1 MSYRACSAHPHIIYD
16 SQEVTEQM
24 TKMYQIIEA
33 LCRAHHTNVT
43 AMCRELGIGRS
54 TLTELKQGR
63 TQTLSAATTS
73 KIAGY
78 FNVSVAYLLGE
89 TNIPQSSSATDA
101 EIKSALFG
109 NAEDVTDDMFEEVK
123 AYAKFV
129 KERKKNGNKNSI

>member
-1 MSYRACSAHPHIIYD
+1 MP
-16 SQEVTEQM
+16 
-24 TKMYQIIEA
+24 KMYQIIET
-33 LCRAHHTNVT
+33 LCRERHTNVT

-89 TNIPQSSSATDA
+89 TNTPQSRLATDA
-101 EIKSALFG
+101 EIKFALFG
-109 NAEDVTDDMFEEVK
+109 GTEDITDEMFEEVK
-123 AYAKFV
+123 AYAQFV
-129 KERKKNGNKNSI
+129 KERKKNGNKDSV

>member
-1 MSYRACSAHPHIIYD
+1 MS
-16 SQEVTEQM
+16 
-24 TKMYQIIEA
+24 KMYQIIEA

-43 AMCRELGIGRS
+43 AMCRELDIGIS

-89 TNIPQSSSATDA
+89 TNTPQSRSATDA
-101 EIKSALFG
+101 EIKFALFG
-109 NAEDVTDDMFEEVK
+109 GADDVTDEMFEEVK
-123 AYAKFV
+123 AYAQFV
-129 KERKKNGNKNSI
+129 KERKKNENKGSV